1 MIFGIL
7 QQKLIVCYTAIK
19 EVREM
24 DTREHTDGRDMI
36 HIMYGSE
43 SIETFKALW
52 EQDKDPEK
60 WSQLLHSCYWELSYT
75 RAGGDEG
82 YLDNP
87 PINVERIKY
96 LEELTGFLKEVGIR
110 AVNDA
115 P

>member
-1 MIFGIL
+1 
-7 QQKLIVCYTAIK
+7 
-19 EVREM
+19 M
-24 DTREHTDGRDMI
+24 DTQEHIDGRDMI
-36 HIMYGSE
+36 HMMYGNE

-87 PINVERIKY
+87 PINMERIKY
-96 LEELTGFLKEVGIR
+96 LGELIGFLEEVGIR

>member
-1 MIFGIL
+1 
-7 QQKLIVCYTAIK
+7 
-19 EVREM
+19 M
-24 DTREHTDGRDMI
+24 DTQEHINRRDMI
-36 HIMYGSE
+36 HMMYGNE

-52 EQDKDPEK
+52 EQDEDLEK

-82 YLDNP
+82 YLENP

-96 LEELTGFLKEVGIR
+96 LEELIGFLEEVGIR

>member
-1 MIFGIL
+1 
-7 QQKLIVCYTAIK
+7 
-19 EVREM
+19 M
-24 DTREHTDGRDMI
+24 DTQEHIDGRDMI
-36 HIMYGSE
+36 HMMYGNE
-43 SIETFKALW
+43 CIETFKALW
-52 EQDKDPEK
+52 EQDKGLEK

-96 LEELTGFLKEVGIR
+96 LEELVAFLEGEGIR
-110 AVNDA
+110 ATHDA

>member
-1 MIFGIL
+1 
-7 QQKLIVCYTAIK
+7 
-19 EVREM
+19 M
-24 DTREHTDGRDMI
+24 DTQEHINRRKMI
-36 HIMYGSE
+36 HMMYGSE

-87 PINVERIKY
+87 PINVGRINY
-96 LEELTGFLKEVGIR
+96 LQALIGFLEEVGIR

>member
-1 MIFGIL
+1 
-7 QQKLIVCYTAIK
+7 
-19 EVREM
+19 M
-24 DTREHTDGRDMI
+24 DTQEHINRRNMI
-36 HIMYGSE
+36 HMMYASE

-60 WSQLLHSCYWELSYT
+60 WNQLLHSCYWELSYT

-96 LEELTGFLKEVGIR
+96 LEELIGFLKEVGIQ

>member
-1 MIFGIL
+1 
-7 QQKLIVCYTAIK
+7 
-19 EVREM
+19 M
-24 DTREHTDGRDMI
+24 DLLEHIDGRNMI
-36 HIMYGSE
+36 HMMYGSE

-52 EQDKDPEK
+52 EQDKDLEK

-75 RAGGDEG
+75 RAGGDQG

-87 PINVERIKY
+87 PINMERIKY
-96 LEELTGFLKEVGIR
+96 LEELIGFLEEVGVR

>member
-1 MIFGIL
+1 
-7 QQKLIVCYTAIK
+7 
-19 EVREM
+19 M
-24 DTREHTDGRDMI
+24 DTQEHIDGRDMI
-36 HIMYGSE
+36 HMMYGNE

-52 EQDKDPEK
+52 EQDKDLEK
-60 WSQLLHSCYWELSYT
+60 WCQLLHACYWELSYT

-96 LEELTGFLKEVGIR
+96 LEELVAFLEGEGIR
-110 AVNDA
+110 ATNDA

>member
-1 MIFGIL
+1 MGAL
-7 QQKLIVCYTAIK
+7 KHL
-19 EVREM
+19 
-24 DTREHTDGRDMI
+24 DGRDLVQM
-36 HIMYGSE
+36 MCGSE
-43 SIETFKALW
+43 SIEIFKALW
-52 EQDKDPEK
+52 EQDKDLEK

-82 YLDNP
+82 YLDKP

-96 LEELTGFLKEVGIR
+96 LEELIGFLKEVGIQ

>member
-1 MIFGIL
+1 
-7 QQKLIVCYTAIK
+7 
-19 EVREM
+19 M
-24 DTREHTDGRDMI
+24 DALEHLDGRDLVQM
-36 HIMYGSE
+36 MYGSE
-43 SIETFKALW
+43 SIENFKALW
-52 EQDKDPEK
+52 AQDKDLEK

-96 LEELTGFLKEVGIR
+96 LEELVGFLKEVGIQ

>member
-1 MIFGIL
+1 MGAL
-7 QQKLIVCYTAIK
+7 
-19 EVREM
+19 
-24 DTREHTDGRDMI
+24 EHLDGRDLVQM
-36 HIMYGSE
+36 MYGSE
-43 SIETFKALW
+43 SIENFKDLW

-87 PINVERIKY
+87 PINMERIKY
-96 LEELTGFLKEVGIR
+96 LEELIGFLEEVGVR
-110 AVNDA
+110 AVNDD